1 MRLSETKNISAGK
14 ICGVVVI
21 PSEKYKDTFDLYVT
35 VRTVLA
41 MRRRVEMESAYHILQ
56 DMIADK
62 NNVFDIIGEFVNDGR
77 KPTTRHLL
85 HGTFDFVSLSKDD
98 NTDNGSICVHGI
110 LRSPDLDALYGCVD
124 KFSSEEVQ
132 MSLVHRIPKMPNPV
146 GGFCGIVFDSFNR

>member
-14 ICGVVVI
+14 NCGVVVM
-21 PSEKYKDTFDLYVT
+21 PSEKCKDTFDLYVT
-35 VRTVLA
+35 VRTVLDKG
-41 MRRRVEMESAYHILQ
+41 RRVEMESAYHILQ

-62 NNVFDIIGEFVNDGR
+62 NNFFDIIGKLVSGSG
-77 KPTTRHLL
+77 KPTMRHLL

-124 KFSSEEVQ
+124 KFNSEEVQ
-132 MSLVHRIPKMPNPV
+132 MSFVHRIPKMPNPV
-146 GGFCGIVFDSFNR
+146 GGFCGIVFDSFNQ